1 MKSTI
6 ANKRNNSEGE
16 RAKLRAAF
24 LFVCAVLVG
33 LALSDLLFWKTGI
46 GCPIRYLTGVPCPGC
61 GMTRAWFAVVHGDLA
76 AAFAYHPLFWAVPL
90 AAALGFARVAARQ
103 KSIQRAFDIALA
115 AIAVAFI
122 ALWMIRLIDPA
133 SIIYVTEPAWIE
145 FVGAMVVF

>member
-24 LFVCAVLVG
+24 LFAGAVLAG
-33 LALSDLLFWKTGI
+33 LVLSVLLFWRAGI
-46 GCPIRYLTGVPCPGC
+46 GCPIRYATGVPCPGC
-61 GMTRAWFAVVHGDLA
+61 GMTRAWLSVLHGDLA

-90 AAALGFARVAARQ
+90 AVALALARAVVRQ
-103 KSIQRAFDIALA
+103 KNFQRAFDIALA
-115 AIAVAFI
+115 AIAAAII
-122 ALWMIRLIDPA
+122 ALWIIRLIDPA

-145 FVGAMVVF
+145 LVGAMIVF